1 MRVHTHAH
9 THTSMHMYTHTHT
22 HTHALHTHTHT
33 HACTRTHTHI
43 HAQAHTHT
51 HTRTLI
57 NTHSSTHTHTHTHTH
72 NSLTHSLTHAHTDAF
87 IHLRCL
93 FVCSCIAHTFSF
105 HWNTELVNL
114 MAWLD
119 LMTWCCRAREEFMCH
134 MKINVSEQSLQMEQ
148 AWTLV
153 DSDGEEV
160 SLLTA
165 NGFCWSYCF
174 TSTDARLLIR
184 NGDGGGREW
193 RLDHEYHPKKTGET
207 VDRRQNNGSVKECP
221 LAIAQRLVH
230 CAIAVS
236 TAVLGRVTRTMSVA
250 LLLRNSPKRKKSNS
264 RSPAPPPCSWSHLV
278 PCKIGFCFSTKSL
291 SVSPLC
297 SSERLEWM
305 CRSVSVM
312 YWSFDGDDVFFLF
325 HIV

>member
-1 MRVHTHAH
+1 
-9 THTSMHMYTHTHT
+9 
-22 HTHALHTHTHT
+22 
-33 HACTRTHTHI
+33 
-43 HAQAHTHT
+43 
-51 HTRTLI
+51 
-57 NTHSSTHTHTHTHTH
+57 
-72 NSLTHSLTHAHTDAF
+72 
-87 IHLRCL
+87 
-93 FVCSCIAHTFSF
+93 
-105 HWNTELVNL
+105 

-119 LMTWCCRAREEFMCH
+119 LTWPDVAGRGRSSCVTWRSMCRSKVFKWSKPGHWLTQTVKRS
-134 MKINVSEQSLQMEQ
+134 VYLQL
-148 AWTLV
+148 TVFV
-153 DSDGEEV
+153 DHIA
-160 SLLTA
+160 LLPQMR
-165 NGFCWSYCF
+165 GC
-174 TSTDARLLIR
+174 LL
-184 NGDGGGREW
+184 GMGTGGGREW

-207 VDRRQNNGSVKECP
+207 VDRRQNNRSVKECP

-264 RSPAPPPCSWSHLV
+264 HSPAPPPCSWSHLE

-312 YWSFDGDDVFFLF
+312 YWSFDGDDVFFFCSILF
-325 HIV
+325 KYVLMYWAVLMGIITSLLILFNSLFDCECDVSMGTIIFFVMCVSVMYQWGQSFFLLCVSVWCINRDNHFWGVMCVSVMYQ